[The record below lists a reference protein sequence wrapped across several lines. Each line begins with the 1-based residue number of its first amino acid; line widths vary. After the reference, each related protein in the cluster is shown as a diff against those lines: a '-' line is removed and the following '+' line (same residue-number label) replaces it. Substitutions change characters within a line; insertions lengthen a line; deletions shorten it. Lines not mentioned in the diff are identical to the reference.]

1 MERTNQNT
9 GKLETILN
17 KTRREFKAYLV
28 DTSAKVGAYALP
40 MGLMEASKGMTFE
53 EIVQSRTSVALADA
67 VLARIYGKL
76 LNKTREKFGENYFID
91 TATMMAVYVPA
102 YAGILRGIEYLHDK
116 EINIPSACVF
126 LSGLLIGTAR
136 PFGKYVLNP
145 WRKYW
150 GTK

>member
-1 MERTNQNT
+1 MERANQT
-9 GKLETILN
+9 SGKLETLLN
-17 KTRREFKAYLV
+17 KTKAELRAYLV

-40 MGLMEASKGMTFE
+40 MGLMEASKGMNFE

-76 LNKTREKFGENYFID
+76 LNKTREKFGENYLVD

-102 YAGILRGIEYLHDK
+102 YAGILKGIEYFHDK
-116 EINIPSACVF
+116 EIDIPSACVF

-136 PFGKYVLNP
+136 PFGRYVLNP